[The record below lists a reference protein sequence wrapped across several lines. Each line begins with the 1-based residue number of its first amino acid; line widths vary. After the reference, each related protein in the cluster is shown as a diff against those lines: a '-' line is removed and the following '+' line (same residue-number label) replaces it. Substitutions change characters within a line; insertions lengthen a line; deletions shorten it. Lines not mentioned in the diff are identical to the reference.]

1 MQKTRRDFLKR
12 VGIVAMGFS
21 GAAVALPGLVSV
33 TEAKSDSKGKIKPNV
48 ILFLTD
54 DQGWTD
60 TSVQMMAGRPDSKRD
75 FYQTPN
81 LERLAREGMRFSSGY
96 ISAPQCSPAR
106 VSIQFGKTPARLKQT
121 YNHNLIG
128 SDCRDEISTAQMIK
142 AWNPNYGTAHF
153 GKWMLRPPRVP
164 EDMGYDESDGD
175 TGNGDGSTD
184 IVDGKKVPLSDD
196 DPKRIFSTTRKA
208 NDFME
213 RKVKKGQ
220 PFFMQVSH
228 YALHVKHM
236 CLKETYEKYEKILAR
251 EHLNDSAWITYSGMI
266 EDLDTGLGLLLDK
279 VDELGIADNTYIIYT
294 SDNGSAFRGNEPLKG
309 RKRTLWEGGIRVP
322 MVVRGP
328 GIKPG
333 SFCDVPVVGWDF
345 LPTISDL
352 IGNKKPLPDGIDGG
366 SLSPLFEKGNKG
378 KVKRGTEPLIFHFIA
393 PGSTPVSAI
402 RLDDYKLIK
411 NLDTNEMRLFNLS
424 EDIGEG
430 KDISSSMPQKAKE
443 LHKKLMNYLE
453 TVDANTI
460 EEARKARRQ
469 ELQKSR
475 EKTKKEIN
483 ELKERIKEVTNKKE
497 NERLEQKLVER
508 RELLQSQKDR
518 LEEIGKIEHEA
529 WGW

>member
-1 MQKTRRDFLKR
+1 MAIQKHTRRDFIKQL
-12 VGIVAMGFS
+12 GLGTVAM
-21 GAAVALPGLVSV
+21 ALPQTLEIIQGA
-33 TEAKSDSKGKIKPNV
+33 TPKKGKAKPNI
-48 ILFLTD
+48 ILILTD

-60 TSVQMMAGRPDSKRD
+60 TSVQMMADRPDSKSD

-96 ISAPQCSPAR
+96 ISAPQCSPTR

-121 YNHNLIG
+121 HNHDLIG

-184 IVDGKKVPLSDD
+184 TVDGKKVPLPDD

-213 RKVKKGQ
+213 KKVKMGQ
-220 PFFMQVSH
+220 PFFMQISH

-236 CLKETYEKYEKILAR
+236 CLKKTYEKYEKILAQ
-251 EHLNDSAWITYSGMI
+251 EHLNDSAWITYASMI

-294 SDNGSAFRGNEPLKG
+294 SDNGGAFRGNEPLKG
-309 RKRTLWEGGIRVP
+309 CKRTLWEGGIRVP
-322 MVVRGP
+322 MVMRGP

-366 SLSPLFEKGNKG
+366 SLRPLFEKGSDG

-424 EDIGEG
+424 EDIEER

-469 ELQKSR
+469 ELQKSN

-497 NERLEQKLVER
+497 KERFEQKLVER
-508 RELLQSQKDR
+508 REQLQSQKDR
-518 LEEIGKIEHEA
+518 LEEIGKIEHKA